1 MQTGDSRRTGTGRV
15 GARGFVRYN
24 WGADVSGPGSYSF
37 PHVLHPKKRPIMTRF
52 ALAAGVA
59 ASLLFVG
66 AAHAQTTPAEKPG
79 TKPAAPKAATPVK
92 PEKTAKPETK
102 PDAKTAT
109 KIKRV
114 TYACD
119 GGVSMVV
126 TYPPEA
132 QAKTGRV
139 KIAMKDTTYFVRPVA
154 GGEKWENK
162 TIKLVFQPKGD
173 EATIE
178 REGKP
183 LAEKCKAAKPGA

>member
-1 MQTGDSRRTGTGRV
+1 M
-15 GARGFVRYN
+15 
-24 WGADVSGPGSYSF
+24 
-37 PHVLHPKKRPIMTRF
+37 IRF

-79 TKPAAPKAATPVK
+79 TAPKTDKPAAPKAATPAK

-102 PDAKTAT
+102 PDAKTAS

-119 GGVSMVV
+119 GGVSMLV

-139 KIAMKDTTYFVRPVA
+139 KIAMKETTYFVRPVA

-162 TIKLVFQPKGD
+162 TIKLVFQTKGD

-183 LAEKCKAAKPGA
+183 LAEKCKAAKPSA

>member
-1 MQTGDSRRTGTGRV
+1 
-15 GARGFVRYN
+15 
-24 WGADVSGPGSYSF
+24 
-37 PHVLHPKKRPIMTRF
+37 MTRI
-52 ALAAGVA
+52 AIVA
-59 ASLLFVG
+59 G
-66 AAHAQTTPAEKPG
+66 AAAFLLAGLAHAETKPTEKPATPPKADKQPTTPPKAEKS
-79 TKPAAPKAATPVK
+79 
-92 PEKTAKPETK
+92 AKPETK
-102 PDAKTAT
+102 TTAK
-109 KIKRV
+109 IRRV

-162 TIKLVFQPKGD
+162 TIKLVFQPKGE

-183 LAEKCKAAKPGA
+183 LAEKCKAAKPAA

>member
-1 MQTGDSRRTGTGRV
+1 
-15 GARGFVRYN
+15 
-24 WGADVSGPGSYSF
+24 
-37 PHVLHPKKRPIMTRF
+37 MTRI
-52 ALAAGVA
+52 ALVA
-59 ASLLFVG
+59 G
-66 AAHAQTTPAEKPG
+66 AAALLLAGFAQA
-79 TKPAAPKAATPVK
+79 
-92 PEKTAKPETK
+92 ETK
-102 PDAKTAT
+102 PTEKPATPPKADKQPTTPPKAEKSAKPDTKTAT
-109 KIKRV
+109 TRKRV

-139 KIAMKDTTYFVRPVA
+139 KIAMKDTTYFVRPTA
-154 GGEKWENK
+154 GGDKWENK
-162 TIKLVFQPKGD
+162 TIKLVFQPKGE

>member
-1 MQTGDSRRTGTGRV
+1 
-15 GARGFVRYN
+15 
-24 WGADVSGPGSYSF
+24 
-37 PHVLHPKKRPIMTRF
+37 MTRI
-52 ALAAGVA
+52 ALIAGMAALLFAGVA
-59 ASLLFVG
+59 
-66 AAHAQTTPAEKPG
+66 HAETKPTEKPATPPKVDKQPTTPPKAEKS
-79 TKPAAPKAATPVK
+79 
-92 PEKTAKPETK
+92 AKPETK
-102 PDAKTAT
+102 TTAKA
-109 KIKRV
+109 KRV

-162 TIKLVFQPKGD
+162 TIKLVFQPKGE
-173 EATIE
+173 EATLE
-178 REGKP
+178 REGKS

>member
-1 MQTGDSRRTGTGRV
+1 MIR
-15 GARGFVRYN
+15 
-24 WGADVSGPGSYSF
+24 
-37 PHVLHPKKRPIMTRF
+37 I
-52 ALAAGVA
+52 ALAAAAALLLAGTAVA
-59 ASLLFVG
+59 E
-66 AAHAQTTPAEKPG
+66 TKPPEKPG
-79 TKPAAPKAATPVK
+79 ATPKTPPKAETPAA
-92 PEKTAKPETK
+92 K
-102 PDAKTAT
+102 PDTKKADTKTAT
-109 KIKRV
+109 KTKRV

-154 GGEKWENK
+154 GGDKWENK
-162 TIKLVFQPKGD
+162 AIKLVFQPKGE

-183 LAEKCKAAKPGA
+183 LAEKCKAAKPTT

>member
-1 MQTGDSRRTGTGRV
+1 MIRIALTFAAAALLLAGPAIAETKPPEKPAAAPRT
-15 GARGFVRYN
+15 
-24 WGADVSGPGSYSF
+24 P
-37 PHVLHPKKRPIMTRF
+37 PK
-52 ALAAGVA
+52 A
-59 ASLLFVG
+59 
-66 AAHAQTTPAEKPG
+66 AEKP
-79 TKPAAPKAATPVK
+79 AA
-92 PEKTAKPETK
+92 K
-102 PDAKTAT
+102 PDAKTTA
-109 KIKRV
+109 KAKRV

-154 GGEKWENK
+154 GGDKWENK
-162 TIKLVFQPKGD
+162 TIKLVFQPKGE

-183 LAEKCKAAKPGA
+183 LAEKCKAGKPTT

>member
-1 MQTGDSRRTGTGRV
+1 MNRIAFIAS
-15 GARGFVRYN
+15 
-24 WGADVSGPGSYSF
+24 
-37 PHVLHPKKRPIMTRF
+37 
-52 ALAAGVA
+52 VA
-59 ASLLFVG
+59 ASLLFAG
-66 AAHAQTTPAEKPG
+66 AAQAETPPAKPG
-79 TKPAAPKAATPVK
+79 TTPEKQATPPKSAQPTPAK
-92 PEKTAKPETK
+92 PDTKTAKPDTK
-102 PDAKTAT
+102 ATAAKA
-109 KIKRV
+109 KKV

-119 GGVSMVV
+119 GGVNMVV

-162 TIKLVFQPKGD
+162 TIKLVFQPKGE

-183 LAEKCKAAKPGA
+183 LAEKCKAGKPTT

>member
-1 MQTGDSRRTGTGRV
+1 
-15 GARGFVRYN
+15 
-24 WGADVSGPGSYSF
+24 
-37 PHVLHPKKRPIMTRF
+37 MTRT
-52 ALAAGVA
+52 ALFAGVA
-59 ASLLFVG
+59 VSLLFAG
-66 AAHAQTTPAEKPG
+66 AAQAETAKPGTPPAEK
-79 TKPAAPKAATPVK
+79 TPAPPKSAQPTPPPKADKEKAAK
-92 PEKTAKPETK
+92 PDTKTAK
-102 PDAKTAT
+102 A
-109 KIKRV
+109 KRV
-114 TYACD
+114 TYSCD

-162 TIKLVFQPKGD
+162 TIKLVFQPKGE

-183 LAEKCKAAKPGA
+183 LAEKCKAAKPGT

>member
-1 MQTGDSRRTGTGRV
+1 
-15 GARGFVRYN
+15 
-24 WGADVSGPGSYSF
+24 
-37 PHVLHPKKRPIMTRF
+37 MTRIALLAGAAALLFAGF
-52 ALAAGVA
+52 ALA
-59 ASLLFVG
+59 
-66 AAHAQTTPAEKPG
+66 
-79 TKPAAPKAATPVK
+79 
-92 PEKTAKPETK
+92 ETK
-102 PDAKTAT
+102 PTDKPTTPPKADKQPTTPPKAEKSAKPDTKTAT
-109 KIKRV
+109 ARKRV

-139 KIAMKDTTYFVRPVA
+139 KIAMKDTTYFVRPTAA
-154 GGEKWENK
+154 GDKWENK
-162 TIKLVFQPKGD
+162 TIKLVFQPKGE

>member
-1 MQTGDSRRTGTGRV
+1 MIR
-15 GARGFVRYN
+15 
-24 WGADVSGPGSYSF
+24 
-37 PHVLHPKKRPIMTRF
+37 I
-52 ALAAGVA
+52 ALVA
-59 ASLLFVG
+59 G
-66 AAHAQTTPAEKPG
+66 AALLLAGAAQAQTTPAEKPA
-79 TKPAAPKAATPVK
+79 TAPKAQPATP
-92 PEKTAKPETK
+92 PAKPDAAK
-102 PDAKTAT
+102 PDAKAAA
-109 KIKRV
+109 KAKRV
-114 TYACD
+114 TYSCD

-183 LAEKCKAAKPGA
+183 LAEKCKAGKPTT